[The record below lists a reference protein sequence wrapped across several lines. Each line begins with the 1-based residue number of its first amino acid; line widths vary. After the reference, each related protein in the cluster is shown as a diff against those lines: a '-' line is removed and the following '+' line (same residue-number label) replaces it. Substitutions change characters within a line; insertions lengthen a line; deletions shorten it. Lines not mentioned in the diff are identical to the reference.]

1 MIFYVSITLNYY
13 VSFFPLLFLETIADF
28 YRKEI
33 QRGVPPENVYPNR
46 PKLLLMWILDNMSK
60 KDTAWMGL
68 GKKVWAVLMS
78 TTTMKREVS
87 AAHAQ
92 LKARNKNTPKYEK
105 IIQLLDTWPKL

>member
-13 VSFFPLLFLETIADF
+13 VSFFPLLSLETIADF
-28 YRKEI
+28 YTKEI
-33 QRGVPPENVYPNR
+33 ERGVPPENVYPFT
-46 PKLLLMWILDNMSK
+46 PMLLLMWIVYNMNK

-78 TTTMKREVS
+78 TTKMKREVS

-92 LKARNKNTPKYEK
+92 LKARNIKTPKLEK
-105 IIQLLDTWPKL
+105 IDQLLDTFWP